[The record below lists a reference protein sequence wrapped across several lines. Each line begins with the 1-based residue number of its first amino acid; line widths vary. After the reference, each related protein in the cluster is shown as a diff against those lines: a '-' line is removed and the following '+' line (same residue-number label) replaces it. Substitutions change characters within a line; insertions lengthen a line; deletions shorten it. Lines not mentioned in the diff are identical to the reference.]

1 MLWRNAAASEWRNWN
16 ETLASLFFF
25 WRLQNL
31 GWYCT
36 IYLDWLAVPTL
47 RKAFYDVYVPTQSV
61 AAPSNVFTLVCSSVF
76 SPMCATQFVFSQWV
90 PQGVPMHYS
99 VWHRVCLQPILAR
112 RPPPPAPP
120 QPSTT
125 PPFQKMQILPNLA
138 KVGKNTDMTDLML
151 YVFKYF
157 IQTILSIW
165 FALALFLF
173 PKKWMLTYFTLIT
186 NDETFCSPCQRNCPA
201 REGVFQEPSTG
212 KLYTCGKIL
221 ALSKTIKF
229 SNLLSVVFQ
238 QQSGW
243 KRFFLYHCFLQCHSQ
258 CLVR

>member
-1 MLWRNAAASEWRNWN
+1 M
-16 ETLASLFFF
+16 
-25 WRLQNL
+25 
-31 GWYCT
+31 
-36 IYLDWLAVPTL
+36 
-47 RKAFYDVYVPTQSV
+47 
-61 AAPSNVFTLVCSSVF
+61 
-76 SPMCATQFVFSQWV
+76 
-90 PQGVPMHYS
+90 
-99 VWHRVCLQPILAR
+99 CLQPILAR
-112 RPPPPAPP
+112 RPSPPAPP

-173 PKKWMLTYFTLIT
+173 PKKNWMLTYFTLIT

-258 CLVR
+258 CWVR